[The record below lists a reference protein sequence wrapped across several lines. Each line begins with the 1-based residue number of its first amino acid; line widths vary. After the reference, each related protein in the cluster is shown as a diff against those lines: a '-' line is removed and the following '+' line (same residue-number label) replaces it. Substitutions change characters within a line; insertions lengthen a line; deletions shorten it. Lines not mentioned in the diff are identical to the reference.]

1 MMKNTDLIKKYQDYF
16 KLENIK
22 KCTDGMSPA
31 NVYQC
36 ELDSQNVYL
45 KTIHKKYSD
54 TTYSVRREAD
64 IMKWLSG
71 KLNVPNVIES
81 GENNDEEFLIMSEI
95 TGNHIDDYIKEP
107 KLYVSYLA
115 KAIQLLQKVD
125 ISECPFSSS
134 LDMRLKELDFLLK
147 NNLADTDRDNWEET
161 TEFNSPQELY
171 KWLCD
176 NKPSEEYVFTHGDIG
191 ANLFV
196 KNGDIFFYDL
206 ARMGI
211 ADRWLDIAFA
221 VRDIRKECPDYEQ
234 MFFDKLGVEPD
245 YDKINYYILL
255 DEMF

>member
-1 MMKNTDLIKKYQDYF
+1 MGNYN
-16 KLENIK
+16 KLQKIE

-36 ELDSQNVYL
+36 KLDSKNVYL
-45 KTIHKKYSD
+45 KTIHKKYSG

-64 IMKWLSG
+64 IMKWLMG
-71 KLNVPNVIES
+71 KLNVPKAIEF
-81 GENNDEEFLIMSEI
+81 GEVNDEEFLIMSEI
-95 TGNHIDDYIKEP
+95 TGKHIDDYIKEP
-107 KLYVSYLA
+107 ELYVSYLA
-115 KAIQLLQKVD
+115 EAIHLLQKVD
-125 ISECPFSSS
+125 ISECPFSCGI
-134 LDMRLKELDFLLK
+134 DMRLAELDFLLK
-147 NNLADTDRDNWEET
+147 NNLADVNTGNWEKT
-161 TEFNSPQELY
+161 TEFDSPQELY

-196 KNGDIFFYDL
+196 NNGEIFFYDL

-211 ADRWLDIAFA
+211 ADRWVDTAFA

-234 MFFDKLGVEPD
+234 MFFDKLGVKPNYE
-245 YDKINYYILL
+245 KINYYILL

>member
-1 MMKNTDLIKKYQDYF
+1 MKYQNYSR
-16 KLENIK
+16 LQNIK

-36 ELDSQNVYL
+36 ELDSKNVYL
-45 KTIHKKYSD
+45 KTIHKKYSS

-64 IMKWLSG
+64 IMKWLLG

-81 GENNDEEFLIMSEI
+81 GEVNDEEFLIMSEI

-107 KLYVSYLA
+107 ELYVSYLA
-115 KAIQLLQKVD
+115 KAIHLLQKVG
-125 ISECPFSSS
+125 ILECPFSSNV
-134 LDMRLKELDFLLK
+134 DMRLAELDFLLN
-147 NNLADTDRDNWEET
+147 NNLADVNTSNWEKT

-196 KNGDIFFYDL
+196 KNGEIFFYDL

-211 ADRWLDIAFA
+211 ADRWVDTAFA

-245 YDKINYYILL
+245 YEKINYYILL